1 MAFLTRSFVIVI
13 AFLIAGLA
21 ADITLAVGIIASD
34 IDADRLERVRFF
46 ASAFL
51 ATGYGPAIGFG
62 LPVLA
67 IVVAEAVR
75 IRSVFYY
82 AIGGAVIGLVTSY
95 SVDLSE
101 ALENTTDITPLD
113 YPLVLGAAAGIVG
126 GLMYWAIAGRYAGT
140 RQQGE
145 A

>member
-62 LPVLA
+62 LLVLA

-75 IRSVFYY
+75 IRSVLYY
-82 AIGGAVIGLVTSY
+82 VVAGALIGLASSY
-95 SVDLSE
+95 SVDLSD
-101 ALENTTDITPLD
+101 ALENTTDITPVN
-113 YPLVLGAAAGIVG
+113 YPLVLGAVAGAIG
-126 GLMYWAIAGRYAGT
+126 GLVYWAMT
-140 RQQGE
+140 RRLF
-145 A
+145 AKRP